1 MHKRK
6 EKKRNACLYKRKKT
20 KRTSNVY
27 LSFVSFLCKHITLLL
42 HLQLGFTRWQSQRI
56 ARFLPPF
63 PLSICRVQNMQQT
76 PQGHEGCQ
84 QEEEEEEKEEEG
96 EGIRRR
102 ERIHQYNPM
111 NATLTPQAQ
120 AQVCMN

>member
-1 MHKRK
+1 MQTY
-6 EKKRNACLYKRKKT
+6 NTPAAPAIGL
-20 KRTSNVY
+20 
-27 LSFVSFLCKHITLLL
+27 LSLTISTH
-42 HLQLGFTRWQSQRI
+42 I

-63 PLSICRVQNMQQT
+63 PLSICRVQNVQQT

-111 NATLTPQAQ
+111 NATRTSPAQ